1 MNDTLR
7 KLWCLGLLAA
17 SSAWA
22 AEQTWTGQISD
33 SMCGDSHAQMI
44 ARKNKEL
51 QTSSGTPDSDCTLA
65 CAKEGAKYVFVVKR
79 KVYKIA
85 NQNLAALQT
94 RAGQTV
100 ELTGE
105 LKGDAITVSKI
116 VVPATK

>member
-7 KLWCLGLLAA
+7 KLWCLGLLAGC
-17 SSAWA
+17 SVG
-22 AEQTWTGQISD
+22 AEQMWTGQISD

-51 QTSSGTPDSDCTLA
+51 QTSSGAPDSECTLA
-65 CAKEGAKYVFVVKR
+65 CAKEGAKYVFVMKH

-85 NQNLAALQT
+85 NQSLAALQT

-116 VVPATK
+116 VVPAKK